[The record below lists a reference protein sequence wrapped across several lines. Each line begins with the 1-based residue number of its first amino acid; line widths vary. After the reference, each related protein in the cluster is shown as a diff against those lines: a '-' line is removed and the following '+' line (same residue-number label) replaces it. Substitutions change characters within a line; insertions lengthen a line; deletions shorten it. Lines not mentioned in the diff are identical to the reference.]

1 MPVSTRRN
9 PLDPEDR
16 AREDDL
22 STVDHRDEIPQEQ
35 PQLDTSSG
43 APRAGA
49 GRSASLFD
57 RMRASLGGVD
67 APEVSD
73 DQGDQAAVGPPVFS
87 ESQQNELKNL
97 FDANSDKLLEAMRAM
112 LESTKPPDRTGG
124 STLAG
129 GRPAGDERVPL
140 GADKIKVGM
149 PDCPGSALEQD
160 DFVPDL
166 GHESVHARAQY
177 EGGDTYTRPQR
188 YVMCNDPTYDA

>member
-9 PLDPEDR
+9 PLDYEDR

-22 STVDHRDEIPQEQ
+22 STVDHREEIPQEQ
-35 PQLDTSSG
+35 SQLDTSSG

-97 FDANSDKLLEAMRAM
+97 FDANSDKILEAMRAM

-129 GRPAGDERVPL
+129 GRPAEGENRERCISLTPLYASIVPRFQKCRSFACGRAAL
-140 GADKIKVGM
+140 
-149 PDCPGSALEQD
+149 PGPS
-160 DFVPDL
+160 VRH
-166 GHESVHARAQY
+166 HEA
-177 EGGDTYTRPQR
+177 TR
-188 YVMCNDPTYDA
+188 